1 MTNPGHN
8 HIPML
13 EKRKSARRR
22 MVLPVKI
29 LVDQTMHLA
38 HTVDITGAGARIGGL
53 RENLQQGAVIE
64 LQRGSRKA
72 KFSVRW
78 VRPLGPNEI
87 QIGVECA
94 ELQDKFWGVDLSAQD
109 QESKKEMDALMTLL
123 SSGNK
128 AKAVSSNS

>member
-1 MTNPGHN
+1 
-8 HIPML
+8 ML

-29 LVDQTMHLA
+29 LIDQTMHLA

-78 VRPLGPNEI
+78 VRSLGPTEI
-87 QIGVECA
+87 QIGVESS

-123 SSGNK
+123 SSSNK

>member
-1 MTNPGHN
+1 
-8 HIPML
+8 
-13 EKRKSARRR
+13 
-22 MVLPVKI
+22 MVLPVKVLI
-29 LVDQTMHLA
+29 DQTMHLA

-53 RENLQQGAVIE
+53 REKLQQGAVIE
-64 LQRGSRKA
+64 LQRGPRKA

-78 VRPLGPNEI
+78 VRPLGPTEI
-87 QIGVECA
+87 QIGVESS

-109 QESKKEMDALMTLL
+109 QESKREMDALMTLL

>member
-1 MTNPGHN
+1 
-8 HIPML
+8 
-13 EKRKSARRR
+13 

-53 RENLQQGAVIE
+53 REKLQQGAVIE

-78 VRPLGPNEI
+78 VRSLGPNEI
-87 QIGVECA
+87 QIGIESS

-109 QESKKEMDALMTLL
+109 PESKKEMDALMSLL
-123 SSGNK
+123 SSGSKTK
-128 AKAVSSNS
+128 AASQNS

>member
-1 MTNPGHN
+1 
-8 HIPML
+8 
-13 EKRKSARRR
+13 

-38 HTVDITGAGARIGGL
+38 HTIDITGAGAKIGGL
-53 RENLQQGAVIE
+53 REELQQGAVIE

-78 VRPLGPNEI
+78 VRTFGPNEI
-87 QIGVECA
+87 QIGIECSG
-94 ELQDKFWGVDLSAQD
+94 LQDKFWGVDLAAQD
-109 QESKKEMDALMTLL
+109 RESKKEMDALMTLL

-128 AKAVSSNS
+128 AKAASPDS

>member
-1 MTNPGHN
+1 
-8 HIPML
+8 ML

-29 LVDQTMHLA
+29 MVDQTLHLA

-53 RENLQQGAVIE
+53 REKLQQGAVVE

-78 VRPLGPNEI
+78 VRSLGPTEV
-87 QIGVECA
+87 QIGVECS
-94 ELQDKFWGVDLSAQD
+94 EPQDKFWGVDLSAQD
-109 QESKKEMDALMTLL
+109 KESKKEMDALMTLL
-123 SSGNK
+123 SSSK
-128 AKAVSSNS
+128 AKSATTNS

>member
-1 MTNPGHN
+1 
-8 HIPML
+8 ML

-29 LVDQTMHLA
+29 FVDQTMHLA

-53 RENLQQGAVIE
+53 REKLQQGAVIE

-78 VRPLGPNEI
+78 VRSLGPNEI
-87 QIGVECA
+87 QIGIESS

-109 QESKKEMDALMTLL
+109 PESKKEMDALMSLL
-123 SSGNK
+123 SSGSKTK
-128 AKAVSSNS
+128 AASQNS